1 MPDTYVPILRND
13 VNERK
18 AIQRLRQDS
27 FSEYPT
33 EELKM
38 LPLVEVTDVDD
49 LNALRAYKEVGE
61 TVMIELP
68 RYLTEQEN
76 KYKEPVSELIE
87 DYGSIAEFYRSK
99 VDSKYVPI
107 ASGSNSPVDYS
118 EHLSMYRDL
127 REDFDR
133 LAVRLILRHRSES
146 LTNLQRDTLE
156 ELGTEVR
163 DKDILLFDIGD
174 SSITEPIV
182 EDLEYLSEV
191 FETPTNAVLN
201 AFDAYNERPNNQS
214 PHLAED
220 IGASA
225 FGDFGIN
232 KRFKPNPD
240 DGFAP
245 PSVKYRHYVP
255 NHSTV
260 EVFKGDT
267 YKEAAE
273 SLSEWSEWDAS
284 HCEGCHRAAS
294 TNNYDVNT
302 WVQIRMEHYFR
313 SVLRGEI

>member
-38 LPLVEVTDVDD
+38 LPLVEVTDEDD
-49 LNALRAYKEVGE
+49 LNALRAYRDVGE
-61 TVMIELP
+61 AVMIELP
-68 RYLTEQEN
+68 RYLAEQEN
-76 KYKEPVSELIE
+76 KYQEAVSELIE
-87 DYGSIAEFYRSK
+87 DYGSITDFYRGK
-99 VDSKYVPI
+99 VDSKYVPVV
-107 ASGSNSPVDYS
+107 SGSNNPIDYS
-118 EHLSMYRDL
+118 EHLSMYREL

-133 LAVRLILRHRSES
+133 LAVRLIFRGTSES
-146 LTNLQRDTLE
+146 LTDVQRNSLE
-156 ELGTEVR
+156 ELGAEVR
-163 DKDILLFDIGD
+163 ERDIILFDIGD
-174 SSITEPIV
+174 SSVTEPLL
-182 EDLEYLSEV
+182 EDLEYLSGV
-191 FETPTNAVLN
+191 FKQPTKAVLN

-232 KRFKPNPD
+232 KRFKPNPE

-245 PSVKYRHYVP
+245 PRVKHRHYVP

-260 EVFKGDT
+260 EQFEGEN
-267 YKEAAE
+267 YEEAAE
-273 SLSEWSEWDAS
+273 ALSGWSEWDES

>member
-18 AIQRLRQDS
+18 TIQRLRQDS

-38 LPLVEVTDVDD
+38 LPLVEVTGEDD
-49 LNALRAYKEVGE
+49 LKALGVYRDVGE
-61 TVMIELP
+61 AVMIELP

-76 KYKEPVSELIE
+76 KYQVQVSELIK
-87 DYGSIAEFYRSK
+87 DYGDVAEFYRSK
-99 VDSKYVPI
+99 VDPKYIPVV
-107 ASGSNSPVDYS
+107 SGSNNPVDYS

-127 REDFDR
+127 REDFER
-133 LAVRLILRHRSES
+133 LAVRLILRYPSNS
-146 LTNLQRDTLE
+146 LTDLQRNTLE

-163 DKDILLFDIGD
+163 DEDVVLFDIGD
-174 SSITEPIV
+174 SSVAEPLL

-191 FETPTNAVLN
+191 FKTPTNAVLN

-214 PHLAED
+214 PHLAKD

-245 PSVKYRHYVP
+245 PRVKHRHYVP

-260 EVFKGDT
+260 EVFEGDN
-267 YKEAAE
+267 YEEAAE

-284 HCEGCHRAAS
+284 HCEGCHRAAR

-313 SVLRGEI
+313 SVLRSEI

>member
-1 MPDTYVPILRND
+1 
-13 VNERK
+13 
-18 AIQRLRQDS
+18 
-27 FSEYPT
+27 
-33 EELKM
+33 M
-38 LPLVEVTDVDD
+38 LPLVEVTDEDD
-49 LNALRAYKEVGE
+49 LNALRAYREVGE
-61 TVMIELP
+61 AVMIELP
-68 RYLTEQEN
+68 RYLSEQEN
-76 KYKEPVSELIE
+76 KYQEPVSELIE
-87 DYGSIAEFYRSK
+87 NYGSIAEFYQRK
-99 VDSKYVPI
+99 VDSKYVPVV
-107 ASGSNSPVDYS
+107 SGSNSPVDYS

-127 REDFDR
+127 REDFNR
-133 LAVRLILRHRSES
+133 LAVRLILRRPSEL
-146 LTNLQRDTLE
+146 LTGLQRDTLE

-163 DKDILLFDIGD
+163 HEDILLFDIGD
-174 SSITEPIV
+174 NSITDPLL

-191 FETPTNAVLN
+191 FETPTTAVLN

-240 DGFAP
+240 DGFVP
-245 PSVKYRHYVP
+245 PSVKHRHYVP
-255 NHSTV
+255 NQSTV

-267 YKEAAE
+267 FEEAAE
-273 SLSEWSEWDAS
+273 SLSDWSEWDAS

-313 SVLRGEI
+313 SILRDEI

>member
-1 MPDTYVPILRND
+1 MPDTYIPILRND

-18 AIQRLRQDS
+18 AVQRLRQDS

-38 LPLVEVTDVDD
+38 IPLVEVTDEDD
-49 LNALRAYKEVGE
+49 LNALRAYRDVGE
-61 TVMIELP
+61 AVMIELP

-76 KYKEPVSELIE
+76 KYREPVSELIE
-87 DYGSIAEFYRSK
+87 DYEGIAEFYRSK
-99 VDSKYVPI
+99 VDSKYVPVV
-107 ASGSNSPVDYS
+107 SGSNSPVDYS

-133 LAVRLILRHRSES
+133 LAVRLILRNPSES
-146 LTNLQRDTLE
+146 LTDLQSDTLE

-163 DKDILLFDIGD
+163 DEDTLLFDIGD
-174 SSITEPIV
+174 NSITEPLL

-191 FETPTNAVLN
+191 FKTPTKAVLN

-214 PHLAED
+214 PHIAED
-220 IGASA
+220 IRASA

-240 DGFAP
+240 DAFAP
-245 PSVKYRHYVP
+245 PSVKHRHYVP

-302 WVQIRMEHYFR
+302 WVQIKMEHYFR
-313 SVLRGEI
+313 SILRDEI